1 MVERINRRDLIIEE
15 ASRLFVEQGYAATSV
30 RQIAEAV
37 GCTEAALY
45 YHFKDGKRELLQAVF
60 ERNIPDFL
68 HTVEACSV
76 APSLRDFAACFM
88 RKMVNKAQEH
98 MVNQLRWIFTE
109 FPNLTEEERFLLH
122 SKNAVFRAAL
132 QTQLL
137 RYVPDEVEA
146 EHLVWLFMF
155 TGFGYGQMMI
165 TLDLQASID
174 FDLDGFVDFLADRVA
189 AGHE

>member
-1 MVERINRRDLIIEE
+1 MVERTNRRDLIIEE

-60 ERNIPDFL
+60 ECNIPDFL
-68 HTVEACSV
+68 HAVEACSA
-76 APSLRDFAACFM
+76 APSLHEFASCFM
-88 RKMVNKAQEH
+88 RKMVNKAEEH
-98 MVNQLRWIFTE
+98 MVSQLRWIFTE
-109 FPNLTEEERFLLH
+109 FPNLSDEERLLLYN
-122 SKNAVFRAAL
+122 KNAMFRTAL
-132 QTQLL
+132 KTQLL

-146 EHLVWLFMF
+146 DHLAWLFMF

-165 TLDLQASID
+165 TLDLQSATD
-174 FDLDGFVDFLADRVA
+174 FDLDGFIDFLADQIA
-189 AGHE
+189 AGRE